1 MGATL
6 LTVDGWR
13 MGATLL
19 TVDGWRMKEVRWF
32 QRTMCRMS
40 VGICRCELQEGVG
53 SGIEH
58 DGIDGTAAG
67 GAFAAGR
74 EEAGV
79 GVGVDAGD

>member
-1 MGATL
+1 
-6 LTVDGWR
+6 

-19 TVDGWRMKEVRWF
+19 TVDGWRMKEVCWF
-32 QRTMCRMS
+32 QRTTCRMS
-40 VGICRCELQEGVG
+40 VGICRSELQEGVG

-58 DGIDGTAAG
+58 DGVDGAVAG